1 MKIVLTELGFFITM
15 LKQVYGEYSERK
27 PSYNQTQHQII
38 LENRKQNKVNECK
51 KQKIENSNKNRNS
64 AWVLSCKFAAYIQN
78 TFS

>member
-51 KQKIENSNKNRNS
+51 K
-64 AWVLSCKFAAYIQN
+64 
-78 TFS
+78 